1 MSASVEESKIDVLDD
16 EETVNR
22 KIKNAYC
29 VAGEVENNGV
39 LAFLKYV
46 IMTVKHDKKED
57 FVINRDKKYGG
68 DLKFKDYDEL
78 EKAYVNKII
87 HPLDLKNAVAKEIN
101 LMLKLIRA
109 NINILKEYSKKA
121 YSKWE
126 LLFYVGPQWLLKRQV
141 IIRSSNKLLKSNS
154 FCDLIWEETEK
165 VVVA

>member
-1 MSASVEESKIDVLDD
+1 
-16 EETVNR
+16 
-22 KIKNAYC
+22 
-29 VAGEVENNGV
+29 
-39 LAFLKYV
+39 
-46 IMTVKHDKKED
+46 MTVKHDKKED

-121 YSKWE
+121 YSK
-126 LLFYVGPQWLLKRQV
+126 
-141 IIRSSNKLLKSNS
+141 
-154 FCDLIWEETEK
+154 
-165 VVVA
+165 